1 MPSYKKKKMI
11 ESTHSN
17 PRRKHAA
24 SSSRSKRYQCRVIHS
39 KFFHD
44 YNLLLAVVL
53 SVSLITWLVSY
64 FYLSNTVRPKTM
76 LQIMDKNSDT
86 VDWIRSS
93 SLDIEK
99 IMASNKKSCK
109 QFFAHCCLGQAREIQ
124 DW

>member
-1 MPSYKKKKMI
+1 MLQ
-11 ESTHSN
+11 
-17 PRRKHAA
+17 AA
-24 SSSRSKRYQCRVIHS
+24 AGQRGTSSSRVIHS
-39 KFFHD
+39 NFFLD
-44 YNLLLAVVL
+44 NNLLLAVVL

-109 QFFAHCCLGQAREIQ
+109 QFFAHCCLGQCRQEKFKIGEIGSI
-124 DW
+124 